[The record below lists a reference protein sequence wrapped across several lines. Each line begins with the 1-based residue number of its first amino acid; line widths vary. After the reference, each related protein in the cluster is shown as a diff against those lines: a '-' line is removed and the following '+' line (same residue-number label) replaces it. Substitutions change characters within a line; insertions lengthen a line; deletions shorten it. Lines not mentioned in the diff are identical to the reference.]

1 MTGLELGKPSSCA
14 FAVGDGVQRRFEF
27 TVENIRHYAVLTG
40 DENPLHHDQTVA
52 ATSRFGCLIA
62 CAGQPISLMTGAL
75 ATFLT
80 ERGGALGLEFSFR
93 MRRAVKAGD
102 VLRLTWTI
110 ESIASD
116 QRRLGDVAM
125 VAGVLASEH
134 GEASI
139 LADAKAL
146 ILRSSGDERHRP

>member
-1 MTGLELGKPSSCA
+1 MTDPEPRRRSSCA

-27 TVENIRHYAVLTG
+27 TVDNIRHYAVLTG
-40 DENPLHHDQTVA
+40 DDNPLHHDQAVA

-62 CAGQPISLMTGAL
+62 CAGQSISLMTGAL
-75 ATFLT
+75 ATFLI

-110 ESIASD
+110 ESIAPD
-116 QRRLGDVAM
+116 PRRGGDIAILM
-125 VAGVLASEH
+125 GTLASED
-134 GEASI
+134 GEPSV
-139 LADAKAL
+139 LAQAKAL
-146 ILRSSGDERHRP
+146 ILPPDDGRQRA